1 MEDKEAI
8 EILTKMLEEHD
19 FADEER
25 QAVLTAIGILSW
37 SKLGKT
43 RIEQIAKK
51 QKAKRQ
57 WSLGNE

>member
-8 EILTKMLEEHD
+8 EILTKMLTEHE
-19 FADEER
+19 FSPKEK

-37 SKLGKT
+37 SKLGKS

-51 QKAKRQ
+51 QKAKKE
-57 WSLGNE
+57 WSLGK